1 MHRLVSEIG
10 SGVEH
15 GGHLVALAAF
25 SHHAL
30 VAIHPFADGNGRVA
44 RLLGSVPLLR
54 TASIPLMV
62 WADQSVPYRA
72 ALEAADAGD
81 PQPFV
86 DFVFDR
92 AIDAMNLMADRL
104 ATAAAEGQIVRGAHR
119 RTAEERQFAAA
130 ERLLGQLERALRTA
144 SPNARDGVATTW
156 DQTDVAWA
164 GSGPVPYADARRL
177 TMVAVDERR
186 SRQFTLL
193 LPRDRLDAV
202 DIATDR
208 PGSVR
213 RFRVS
218 DLDPELTT
226 STSLQIEAFVA
237 AQAAELAAEL
247 LG

>member
-1 MHRLVSEIG
+1 
-10 SGVEH
+10 
-15 GGHLVALAAF
+15 
-25 SHHAL
+25 
-30 VAIHPFADGNGRVA
+30 
-44 RLLGSVPLLR
+44 
-54 TASIPLMV
+54 MV
-62 WADQSVPYRA
+62 WADQPVPYRA
-72 ALEAADAGD
+72 ALKAADAGD

-104 ATAAAEGQIVRGAHR
+104 ATAASEGQIVGGAHR
-119 RTAEERQFAAA
+119 RSAENRQFAAA
-130 ERLLGQLERALRTA
+130 ERLIGQLERGLRTVSA
-144 SPNARDGVATTW
+144 NARDGVATTW

-177 TMVAVDERR
+177 TMVAGGDQR
-186 SRQFTLL
+186 SRHFTVL

-213 RFRVS
+213 RFRVA
-218 DLDPELTT
+218 DLEPELTT
-226 STSLQIEAFVA
+226 STALQVAAFVE
-237 AQAAELAAEL
+237 AQAAELAAEI

>member
-1 MHRLVSEIG
+1 
-10 SGVEH
+10 
-15 GGHLVALAAF
+15 
-25 SHHAL
+25 
-30 VAIHPFADGNGRVA
+30 
-44 RLLGSVPLLR
+44 
-54 TASIPLMV
+54 MV
-62 WADQSVPYRA
+62 WADQAVPYRA
-72 ALEAADAGD
+72 ALKAADARD

-104 ATAAAEGQIVRGAHR
+104 ATAAAEGQIVSGAHR

-144 SPNARDGVATTW
+144 STNARDGVATTW
-156 DQTDVAWA
+156 DQTDIAWA
-164 GSGPVPYADARRL
+164 GSGPVPYTDARRL

-193 LPRDRLDAV
+193 LPRDRLDDV

-226 STSLQIEAFVA
+226 SASLQIEAFVD